1 MPEPND
7 HSKFAQLILKIDPRS
22 RLLHTWEL
30 TGGVSA
36 RVTALEIERP
46 DGLHRKLVVR
56 QHGLTDLQRNP
67 NIAADEFNLLQIL
80 QSAGVPAPVPYYF
93 DQSGDIFPTPFVV
106 IEYIEGH
113 TEFLPVDLGAF
124 LLTLATQLAQLHRT
138 DWSRFDLSFLPD
150 QAELYDHKLTSR
162 PTHLDESLGEGLI
175 RAVLEPAW
183 PFPHRNP
190 SVLLHGDYW
199 PGNILWHK
207 SRLAGIIDWE
217 DAHVGDP
224 LADLAIS
231 RLEILWAFD
240 MAAMRTFT
248 RHYQSL
254 IDLDFSALP
263 CWDLCAALRP
273 AFQIATWAGTPARE
287 QARRI
292 KHHLFVAQAF
302 EALSSQ
308 QRKLGLIPL
317 DM

>member
-1 MPEPND
+1 MPELDD
-7 HSKFAQLILKIDPRS
+7 HEKFEQLILKIDPQS

-36 RVTALEIERP
+36 RVTAIEIERP
-46 DGLHRKLVVR
+46 DGLNRRLVVR
-56 QHGLTDLQRNP
+56 QHGPNDLQRNP
-67 NIAADEFNLLQIL
+67 NIAGDEFNLLQIL
-80 QSAGVPAPVPYYF
+80 QSAGVPAPVPCYF
-93 DQSGDIFPTPFVV
+93 DQSCDIFPASFVV
-106 IEYIEGH
+106 VEYIEGH
-113 TEFLPVDLGAF
+113 TEFSPVNRNDF
-124 LLTLATQLAQLHRT
+124 LLSVAVHLAQFHST

-150 QAELYDHKLTSR
+150 QVTLYNEKLRAR
-162 PTHLDESLGEGLI
+162 PTKLDDSLEEGSI
-175 RAVLEPAW
+175 RDILEPAW
-183 PFPHRNP
+183 PFPNRNR

-240 MAAMRTFT
+240 MDAMRTFT
-248 RHYQSL
+248 RQYQSL
-254 IDLDFSALP
+254 LKLDFSSLP
-263 CWDLCAALRP
+263 YWDLCAALRP

-287 QARRI
+287 EAMRI

-302 EALSSQ
+302 EALSS
-308 QRKLGLIPL
+308 
-317 DM
+317 